1 MGADEE
7 ALAALRPLGM
17 LCSCPTGSS
26 EVSAHKRARD
36 ALPPLLRAVAGGS
49 TSAAGAAASAAT
61 ASASAS
67 AEKSGEFDAVR
78 AAESAVAAA
87 SIGAGVGPEHLT
99 VLVHGPPGVG
109 KSAAVAAAASSSSDG
124 GGSSVS
130 GGLFPHVKVFRADVV
145 GGNRTTETVDVE

>member
-49 TSAAGAAASAAT
+49 TSAAGAAASAA
-61 ASASAS
+61 SAS
-67 AEKSGEFDAVR
+67 AEKRGEFDAVR

>member
-49 TSAAGAAASAAT
+49 TSAAGAAASA
-61 ASASAS
+61 ASAS